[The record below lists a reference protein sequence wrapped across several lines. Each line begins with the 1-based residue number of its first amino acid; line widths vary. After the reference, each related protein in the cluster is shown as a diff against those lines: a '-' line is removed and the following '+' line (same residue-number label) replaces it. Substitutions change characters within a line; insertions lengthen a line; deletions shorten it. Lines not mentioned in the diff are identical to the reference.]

1 MSLFMKI
8 ETQYKDSKSQD
19 SLRFRNDQHYILE
32 RNGVLL
38 DYATNLSLS
47 LSLSI
52 ALNQIISLKIF
63 ENLLLSYKPPN
74 CKNTIYF
81 SMWLLWV

>member
-8 ETQYKDSKSQD
+8 ETQYKDSKNQD
-19 SLRFRNDQHYILE
+19 ILRFRNDQHYILE

-47 LSLSI
+47 LSQS
-52 ALNQIISLKIF
+52 NHKSQNF
-63 ENLLLSYKPPN
+63 WKPTA
-74 CKNTIYF
+74 KLQTTQ
-81 SMWLLWV
+81 L